1 MSSTQGPNVYSLI
14 ITLFG
19 SVLASYITTELL
31 FDITNHAELWV
42 TFIGQVILLLMVS
55 VAIYNYLY
63 SERYKGSLWW
73 QSRQNYIVFIQMTF
87 ILTFLRLVTEFV
99 TDEIDTNRMRL
110 TDAFNL
116 FNFAAFTVFVL
127 MMKVQILF
135 D

>member
-1 MSSTQGPNVYSLI
+1 MSSQGPNVYSLI

-19 SVLASYITTELL
+19 SFLASYITTELL
-31 FDITNHAELWV
+31 YDITNHAELWV
-42 TFIGQVILLLMVS
+42 TFIAQIILLLIVC

-87 ILTFLRLVTEFV
+87 IMTFLRLVLDSV
-99 TDEIDTNRMRL
+99 MDEIETNRMRL
-110 TDAFNL
+110 TDALNL
-116 FNFAAFTVFVL
+116 FTVASFAVFVL
-127 MMKVQILF
+127 MTKVQVLF